1 MFVEIIREI
10 AVTAGVFVGL
20 GALMGA
26 MLAAASRAF
35 AVKTDPRIDEVRS
48 HLPGANCGGCG
59 FAGCSAFAEAL
70 AGGKAKPSGC
80 AAADSAAV
88 DEISRI
94 LGVEAGHSVRMR
106 AQVMCS
112 GTSEAAKKK
121 YIYSGV
127 SDCIS
132 AVTLGGGDKL
142 CPNGCIGLGT
152 CVRSCKF
159 GAISVRDG
167 VAVVDYNLCRA
178 CGMCVASCPK
188 GIIEL
193 VPFESRYHVGCKSVD
208 NGKITRSYCDV
219 GCISCRLC
227 ERGCEYGA
235 ITVDDCVAHID
246 YSKCTHCG
254 KCSDKCPRG
263 IIKPPDFLSGRA

>member
-1 MFVEIIREI
+1 MEIIREI
-10 AVTAGVFVGL
+10 AVTAGVFIGL

-35 AVKTDPRIDEVRS
+35 AVKTDPRIDAVRS
-48 HLPGANCGGCG
+48 NLPGANCGGCG

-70 AGGKAKPSGC
+70 VEGRAAPSGC

-88 DEISRI
+88 DEICRI

-112 GTSEAAKKK
+112 GTSEASKKK
-121 YIYSGV
+121 YIYSGI
-127 SDCIS
+127 SDCLS

-152 CVRSCKF
+152 CTRSCKF
-159 GAISVRDG
+159 GAISARDG
-167 VAVVDYNLCRA
+167 VAVVDYHLCRA
-178 CGMCVASCPK
+178 CGMCVSTCPK
-188 GIIEL
+188 GLIEL
-193 VPFESRYHVGCKSVD
+193 VPFESRYFVGCRSVD
-208 NGKITRSYCDV
+208 DGKTTRRNCDV

-227 ERGCEYGA
+227 EKACDADA
-235 ITVDDCVAHID
+235 ISVDDFVAHID
-246 YSKCTHCG
+246 YSKCTGCG
-254 KCSDKCPRG
+254 KCSDKCPRK
-263 IIKPPDFLSGRA
+263 IIKSSDIMSGRA

>member
-1 MFVEIIREI
+1 MEIIREI
-10 AVTAGVFVGL
+10 AVTAGVFIGL

-35 AVKTDPRIDEVRS
+35 AVKTDPRIDAVRS
-48 HLPGANCGGCG
+48 NLPGANCGGCG

-70 AGGKAKPSGC
+70 VEGRAAPSGC

-88 DEISRI
+88 DEICRI

-112 GTSEAAKKK
+112 GTSEASKKK
-121 YIYSGV
+121 YIYSGI
-127 SDCIS
+127 SDCLS

-152 CVRSCKF
+152 CTRSCKF

-167 VAVVDYNLCRA
+167 VAVVDYDLCRA
-178 CGMCVASCPK
+178 CGMCVSTCPK
-188 GIIEL
+188 GLIEL
-193 VPFESRYHVGCKSVD
+193 VPFESRYFVGCRSVD
-208 NGKITRSYCDV
+208 DGKTTRRNCDV

-227 ERGCEYGA
+227 EKACDADA
-235 ITVDDCVAHID
+235 ISVDDFVAHID
-246 YSKCTHCG
+246 YSKCTGCG
-254 KCSDKCPRG
+254 KCSDKCPRK
-263 IIKPPDFLSGRA
+263 IIKSSDIMSGRA